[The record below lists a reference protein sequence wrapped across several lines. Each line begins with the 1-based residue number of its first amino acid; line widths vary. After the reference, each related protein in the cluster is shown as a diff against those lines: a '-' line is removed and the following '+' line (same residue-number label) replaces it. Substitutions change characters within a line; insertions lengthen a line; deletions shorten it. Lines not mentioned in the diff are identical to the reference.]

1 MNLNLGSRVP
11 NALPYLLLSLGVLF
25 YVSPF
30 VPFFEQYSFLVYVGY
45 PYVVAGA
52 FAWFVIHGKVEN
64 PLYVLAVPVATFL
77 ILAGASFYYAYPGA
91 YAMDTNDIFA
101 PGSISFFFV
110 LGYGA
115 GIREVKYVGVSAL
128 AYIAC
133 VFAVVPPTSLG
144 FSSWEAFVLAGLL
157 ALTLG
162 MGTPLALVAY
172 ALSGVDRS
180 E

>member
-1 MNLNLGSRVP
+1 LNLSSRAS
-11 NALPYLLLSLGVLF
+11 NFLPYVVTALGVLF

-30 VPFFEQYSFLVYVGY
+30 LPFFKQYRFLVYVGY

-52 FAWFVIHGKVEN
+52 FAWFVIHGKVEK

-77 ILAGASFYYAYPGA
+77 ILAGASLYYAYPGT

-115 GIREVKYVGVSAL
+115 GIRELKYVGVSAL

-133 VFAVVPPTSLG
+133 VFVVVPPTSLR
-144 FSSWEAFVLAGLL
+144 FRSWEAFVLAGLL

-162 MGTPLALVAY
+162 AGAPLALVAY

>member
-1 MNLNLGSRVP
+1 MNLSSRAS
-11 NALPYLLLSLGVLF
+11 NFLPYVVTALGVLF

-30 VPFFEQYSFLVYVGY
+30 LPFFKQYRFLVYVGY

-52 FAWFVIHGKVEN
+52 FAWFVIHGKVEK

-77 ILAGASFYYAYPGA
+77 ILAVASFYYASLGS
-91 YAMDTNDIFA
+91 YAMDSIFA
-101 PGSISFFFV
+101 YSSISFFFV

-115 GIREVKYVGVSAL
+115 GIRELKYVGVSAL

-133 VFAVVPPTSLG
+133 VFVVVPPTSLR
-144 FSSWEAFVLAGLL
+144 FRSWEAFVLAGLL

>member
-1 MNLNLGSRVP
+1 MNLDSRILK
-11 NALPYLLLSLGVLF
+11 ALPYLLLALGVLF

-30 VPFFEQYSFLVYVGY
+30 LPFFKQYRFLVYVGY

-52 FAWFVIHGKVEN
+52 FAWFVIHGKVEK

-77 ILAGASFYYAYPGA
+77 ILAGASFYYAYPGT
-91 YAMDTNDIFA
+91 YAMDSIFA
-101 PGSISFFFV
+101 YGSISFFFV

-115 GIREVKYVGVSAL
+115 GIREPKYVGVSAL

-144 FSSWEAFVLAGLL
+144 FSSWESFALAGLL